1 MILLSVEFFSL
12 LWNIFEEKW
21 TPAASKS
28 LTVQSFVS
36 YRSCLHFFNIG
47 DRQFPKHFLLC
58 QYLVFALAVKCR
70 QNFFLSFQATLPPY
84 LVCKSEF
91 FPSISKKR
99 LFLAT
104 LLIFISRYHIQC
116 FKMQI
121 PKGLRLKSFTHNFLD
136 PRELQRTYWS

>member
-1 MILLSVEFFSL
+1 MNLLSVEFFSL

-21 TPAASKS
+21 TPAAAKS

-70 QNFFLSFQATLPPY
+70 QNFFFKFSSHPSPLFSLQIRI
-84 LVCKSEF
+84 
-91 FPSISKKR
+91 FPFNSKKR
-99 LFLAT
+99 LILAT
-104 LLIFISRYHIQC
+104 LLIFISRYHIQS

-121 PKGLRLKSFTHNFLD
+121 PKGLRLKSCTHNFLD